1 MSYTPLNVSSLPATA
16 LEKPQPSESR
26 LLLRDNPKS

>member
-1 MSYTPLNVSSLPATA
+1 VSSLPATA

-26 LLLRDNPKS
+26 PLLRDNPKS